1 MRARILSYVHK
12 SVAQPSEYM
21 SYRSC
26 PNASPRFETSA
37 ENTEKPLIK
46 VNLKKNF
53 CILRFCI
60 LSSVNL

>member
-46 VNLKKNF
+46 VNLKKN
-53 CILRFCI
+53 L
-60 LSSVNL
+60 NLF

>member
-26 PNASPRFETSA
+26 PDASPRFETSA
-37 ENTEKPLIK
+37 ENTEKPLVK
-46 VNLKKNF
+46 VTFLSVFVF
-53 CILRFCI
+53 CGL
-60 LSSVNL
+60 